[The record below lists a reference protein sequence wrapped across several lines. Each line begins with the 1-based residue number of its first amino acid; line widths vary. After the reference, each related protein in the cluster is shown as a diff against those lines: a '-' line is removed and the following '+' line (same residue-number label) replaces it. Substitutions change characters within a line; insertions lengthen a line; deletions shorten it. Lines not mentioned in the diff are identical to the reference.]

1 MNSLRIGKETI
12 LLATTVVL
20 AVIGLILYVAA
31 YFWGFFLM
39 AGAAVSYYFSLRIK
53 NGSDAAWEDV
63 KGFLKKLSIPAI
75 GIVVAIVFGGFIMLL
90 TGYNPLRA
98 FGALFYGGFVR
109 NWHVSILN
117 ATPLIFTGLSIAF
130 AFNAGL
136 FNIGAEGQYYI
147 GLMASTWLGLRLGL
161 PPIIVIPFIFVVA
174 GALAAAYN
182 AVPAFLK
189 VKTGAH
195 EVITTMMFAHIAR
208 YMSPIFIRAN
218 GGDPATSTHA
228 YVTDTIGENTWLP
241 LFRDFLPRAN
251 YRLHI
256 GILIAIATAVF
267 VHYILYKTKFGFEIR
282 AVGENKDAA
291 RAQGIS
297 IGVNVFRALL
307 FAGFLAGLSGV
318 TEVLGLSHKMF
329 ENLNAGYGWNGISVA
344 LLAGNNPIGV
354 IFTAILWGALDAGG
368 QYMTRTTQTPNSIVE
383 IIKGVILFLIVAK
396 YIYTVLGGK
405 IRKHRPAAVKE
416 AK

>member
-1 MNSLRIGKETI
+1 MTNLNIKKETI
-12 LLATTVVL
+12 LLSATLVL
-20 AVIGLILYVAA
+20 ALIGLILYVAA

-39 AGAAVSYYFSLRIK
+39 AGAAVCYYFSLRIK
-53 NGSDAAWEDV
+53 NGSRAALEELT
-63 KGFLKKLSIPAI
+63 GFLRKLSIPAI
-75 GIVVAIVFGGFIMLL
+75 GILVAIVFGGLIMLF
-90 TGYNPLRA
+90 TGYNPIKA

-147 GLMASTWLGLRLGL
+147 GVMASTWLGLRLGL
-161 PPIIVIPFIFVVA
+161 PPFVVIPIIFVVA

-208 YMSPIFIRAN
+208 YLSPIFIRAN

-228 YVTDTIGENTWLP
+228 YVTDTIGENAWLP
-241 LFRDFLPRAN
+241 LFQDFLPRAN

-405 IRKHRPAAVKE
+405 IRKFRPAAVKE